1 MGIWLLQN
9 NHKRTDG
16 KGFLR
21 LIHRKPVNV
30 KVERLD
36 TVLGDTLDVVAQLPG
51 DCVREVKIRMM
62 FIEES
67 RVREVRIEKS
77 D

>member
-1 MGIWLLQN
+1 M
-9 NHKRTDG
+9 
-16 KGFLR
+16 R
-21 LIHRKPVNV
+21 LIHHKPVNV
-30 KVERLD
+30 TVERLD
-36 TVLGDTLDVVAQLPG
+36 AVRSDTLDVVAQLPG